1 MCMNFK
7 QGALGQRLITD
18 KEPLTSPRGHI
29 RATQV
34 IRSLRGLEEQWATSL
49 SVDTE
54 AVSESCIVCNNTDSN
69 LATE

>member
-1 MCMNFK
+1 MMEKEALNQGGRKTQIASRLKCVCISK

-34 IRSLRGLEEQWATSL
+34 ISALRGLEEPHY
-49 SVDTE
+49 
-54 AVSESCIVCNNTDSN
+54 
-69 LATE
+69 